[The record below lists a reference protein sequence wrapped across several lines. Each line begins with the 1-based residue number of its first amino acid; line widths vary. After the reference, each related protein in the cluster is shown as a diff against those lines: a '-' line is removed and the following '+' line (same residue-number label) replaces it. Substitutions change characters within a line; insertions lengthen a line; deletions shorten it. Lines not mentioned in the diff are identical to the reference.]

1 LHALA
6 FSITIVVGATT
17 SSSGSGSATAVTVS
31 GTAVTLPAASPTSA
45 ATPTLVPG
53 TSATIGRAD
62 ANQSIT
68 LPIGS
73 RFLVNLGLPAM
84 YVVTVNVDNPAVVAP
99 APNVQAPAGTQG
111 IFAAL
116 AAGMAHLTITAD
128 PACRTAKPQCELP
141 SLAFVVTIV
150 VR

>member
-6 FSITIVVGATT
+6 FSITIVVGGASASSGG
-17 SSSGSGSATAVTVS
+17 SSSTAVTVS
-31 GTAVTLPAASPTSA
+31 GTAVTLPAGSPTPA

-53 TSATIGRAD
+53 TTATIGRAD
-62 ANQSIT
+62 ANQSVII
-68 LPIGS
+68 PAGS
-73 RFLVNLGLPAM
+73 RFLVNLGLPSM
-84 YVVTVNVDNPAVVAP
+84 FIVTVNVDNPAIVAP
-99 APNVQAPAGTQG
+99 LPNVQAPAGTQG

-116 AAGMAHLTITAD
+116 AAGIAHLTITAD

-141 SLAFVVTIV
+141 SLAFEVTIV